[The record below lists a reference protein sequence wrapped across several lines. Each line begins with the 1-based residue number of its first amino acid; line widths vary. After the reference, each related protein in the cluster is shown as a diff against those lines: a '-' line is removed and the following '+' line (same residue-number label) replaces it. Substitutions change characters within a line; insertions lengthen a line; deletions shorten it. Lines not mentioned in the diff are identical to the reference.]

1 LLDVPLIESKFIG
14 ELDVI
19 SGTVTSPAFVKNSVN
34 KPTYFVRE
42 GVARQVLSGTDRAKL
57 GDLAAS
63 TTTYVLSP
71 SAFAQL
77 SLGNPVFAPGTVI
90 KAKTSGKFYIINGW
104 SRALQA
110 PDAASIDALGVA
122 QPRTFADTTLIG
134 YDTRYKYS
142 GLKFVCDGETYA
154 ASGGYGVRIE
164 ADAVSHYPGKATKLS
179 SYVCDGMVAES
190 DVLGRFIRVK
200 DTPTYYL
207 VEAGKKRA
215 IASAAAYRALSLNKT
230 KAVVVDASFADRFAT
245 GAPAP
250 VKLTETNTGGD
261 TNSGSNGDNGASTP
275 VTYTVKSG
283 DTLAGIAAK
292 YKTTVA
298 KLMAANVIKNANSI
312 QVGQKLT
319 IPSA

>member
-1 LLDVPLIESKFIG
+1 M
-14 ELDVI
+14 
-19 SGTVTSPAFVKNSVN
+19 
-34 KPTYFVRE
+34 
-42 GVARQVLSGTDRAKL
+42 
-57 GDLAAS
+57 
-63 TTTYVLSP
+63 
-71 SAFAQL
+71 
-77 SLGNPVFAPGTVI
+77 SLGSLIAQTRKSAGLSI
-90 KAKTSGKFYIINGW
+90 EDLSAATSIRGSLLREMESNLFSNCG
-104 SRALQA
+104 
-110 PDAASIDALGVA
+110 
-122 QPRTFADTTLIG
+122 
-134 YDTRYKYS
+134 
-142 GLKFVCDGETYA
+142 GETYA

-179 SYVCDGMVAES
+179 TFVCDGMVPES

-200 DTPTYYL
+200 DTPTYFL

-230 KAVVVDASFADRFAT
+230 KAVMVDATFADRIPN

-250 VKLTETNTGGD
+250 VKLTETNTGG
-261 TNSGSNGDNGASTP
+261 GSNDGSTGGNGGSTP

-292 YKTTVA
+292 FKTTVA
-298 KLMAANVIKNANSI
+298 KLMAANGIKNPNSI